1 MTFRSAS
8 PLKIAVLVL
17 AAIILAFLVFV
28 LCLTQ
33 PRWGT
38 PFANWSLKVWG
49 PEDARVDSAHLKFPQ
64 ITTVAAHNVSVPGRM
79 QADDFEASAN
89 ILDFCHLSRGSQN
102 WKRRTAPFRSDV
114 RRATTQKR
122 IERSPITES

>member
-64 ITTVAAHNVSVPGRM
+64 ITTVGDADKYIWPPVPRLNHNQLRM
-79 QADDFEASAN
+79 V
-89 ILDFCHLSRGSQN
+89 G
-102 WKRRTAPFRSDV
+102 W
-114 RRATTQKR
+114 
-122 IERSPITES
+122 TEEEISSLEVGA